1 MKKIIGLLCLVT
13 FTQMTYAQDFKKVQ
27 GILILKKFEAA
38 KDEYEKAVAKKR
50 H

>member
-27 GILILKKFEAA
+27 GILILKKF
-38 KDEYEKAVAKKR
+38 KNTLEKGCFLSE
-50 H
+50 